1 MVENVIAPIIR
12 EGSPGFKAIDAV
24 VAPGLDGTNRFV
36 LPQDGS
42 LNMTDITFQA
52 TGTFSAFTADIE
64 VSLNGGVDFAVVA
77 TIDFAATPAA
87 RNDLGRTGIYRL
99 NVTAFTGTSADVL
112 VAIP

>member
-12 EGSPGFKAIDAV
+12 EGVPGFKVIEGAV
-24 VAPGLDGTNRFV
+24 ATGLDGTNRFI

-52 TGTFSAFTADIE
+52 IGTFSAFTADIE
-64 VSLNGGVDFAVVA
+64 VSLDGGVNFSVVA
-77 TIDFAATPAA
+77 AIDFAATPAA

-99 NVTAFTGTSADVL
+99 NVTAFVGTSADVI

>member
-12 EGSPGFKAIDAV
+12 EGRVGFKAIEGAV
-24 VAPGLDGTNRFV
+24 AVGLDGTNRFI

-42 LNMTDITFQA
+42 LNMTDVTFQA
-52 TGTFSAFTADIE
+52 IGTFSAFTADIE
-64 VSLNGGVDFAVVA
+64 ISLDGGANFAVVA
-77 TIDFAATPAA
+77 AIDFAATPAA

-99 NVTAFTGTSADVL
+99 NVTAFTGTSADVI